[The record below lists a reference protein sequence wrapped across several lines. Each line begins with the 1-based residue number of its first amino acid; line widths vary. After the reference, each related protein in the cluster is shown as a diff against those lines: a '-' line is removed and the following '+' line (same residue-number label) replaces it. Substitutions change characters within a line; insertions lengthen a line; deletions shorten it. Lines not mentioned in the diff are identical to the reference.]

1 MHVIE
6 NTNTTISNIE
16 TNKVVIKIGEGP
28 AKGMYRSIT
37 FFKGNKVIDLELGPF
52 NNVNLQ

>member
-16 TNKVVIKIGEGP
+16 TNKVVIKIDEGP

-52 NNVNLQ
+52 NNINLQ